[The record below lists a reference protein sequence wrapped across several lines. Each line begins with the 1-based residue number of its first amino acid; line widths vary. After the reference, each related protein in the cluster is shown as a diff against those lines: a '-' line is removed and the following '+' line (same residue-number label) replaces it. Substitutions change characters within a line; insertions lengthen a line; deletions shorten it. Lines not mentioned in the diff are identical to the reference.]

1 MLNKKLKL
9 GLCGTTFKDAELR
22 IPIHPDHLT
31 SIDENIKENL
41 FIEEGYGQ
49 HFGVDSSFLKQN
61 FKNIEPRQTLFEQCD
76 AILLLKPTS
85 KDFQFFQEKQIL
97 WGWLYC
103 VDYQDLTT
111 VAIDKKMTCIS
122 LEYMHVWQDEN
133 QPAKHIFY
141 KNNEMGGYCSVLHSL
156 EVTGIKNSFATLHRV
171 AVIGFGNVARG
182 AVRAFQE
189 LGYTDITIFTRQ
201 DYQNLQNPIPTV
213 NYYQYSCVDSPKS
226 NHVIAMSKNKDVSL
240 AEDLANYDIIVNCV
254 SMDYLAVVDLISN
267 HQLKYFKPGTLI
279 IDVTIAPQLLL
290 EFAKPTSFS
299 QPTFEVG
306 RGITYYAVDN
316 SPSYLWNESTYKI
329 SEAILPYL
337 NIVMAGEQAWKDNL
351 TIWKAIDIHN
361 GIIQNPLIKL
371 YRTKEC

>member
-1 MLNKKLKL
+1 MFNTKLKL
-9 GLCGTTFKDAELR
+9 GICGSSFKDGELR
-22 IPIHPDHLT
+22 LPIHPEHLA
-31 SIDENIKENL
+31 SLDENLKENL

-61 FKNIEPRQTLFEQCD
+61 IKNIVPRQTLFEQSD
-76 AILLLKPTS
+76 AIFLLKPTP

-97 WGWLYC
+97 CGWLYC
-103 VDYQDLTT
+103 VDNQELTT
-111 VAIDKKMTCIS
+111 IAIDKKMTCIA
-122 LEYMHVWQDEN
+122 LEAMHVWQDEN

-156 EVTGIKNSFATLHRV
+156 EVTGIKNYEEKFPSV
-171 AVIGFGNVARG
+171 ALIGFGNVARG

-213 NYYQYSCVDSPKS
+213 NYYQYSCVGSPKP
-226 NHVIAMSKNKDVSL
+226 NHVIAMSKNKDIPL
-240 AEDLANYDIIVNCV
+240 AEELANYDIIVNCITI
-254 SMDYLAVVDLISN
+254 DDFAIVDLISN
-267 HQLKYFKPGTLI
+267 QQLKYFKPGTLI
-279 IDVTIAPQLLL
+279 IDVTAASELAL

-306 RGITYYAVDN
+306 QGITYYAVDN
-316 SPSYLWNESTYKI
+316 SPTYLWKEATYKI

-337 NIVMAGEQAWKDNL
+337 NIVMAGEQAWKENL

-361 GIIQNPLIKL
+361 GIIQNPIISL
-371 YRTKEC
+371 YRT